1 MSMMHRVKHGETNKK
16 VVGRKESLKH
26 RGLEDVFL
34 EFLDRGLLGSF
45 EISTVKQISVKKED
59 EIEG

>member
-16 VVGRKESLKH
+16 VVGRKESLKQ
-26 RGLEDVFL
+26 RVERSFL